1 MTRLKRKKQPVQ
13 PLRVDLHKYQ
23 FVKFRKT
30 GGFYSS
36 FGKQTIIILLLH
48 WCLAICRWLEDEWK
62 NLLEHVSIT
71 ILHFSRIAFVGLL
84 RNVNNTERPQI
95 ILVMQPFS
103 LYWLDQSAKAFLN
116 EIRPFKGS
124 SSCTGGRAVSSDA
137 KDRRVESQHRR
148 VQFIYWKYRQGE
160 SQGKTGRNWQIFWN
174 KSTQTNYSFQKPEM
188 ISSQQLP

>member
-1 MTRLKRKKQPVQ
+1 MEAFIH
-13 PLRVDLHKYQ
+13 PLEK
-23 FVKFRKT
+23 
-30 GGFYSS
+30 
-36 FGKQTIIILLLH
+36 TIIILLLN
-48 WCLAICRWLEDEWK
+48 WCLAICQWLEVEWK

-124 SSCTGGRAVSSDA
+124 SSCTGGRAVASDA
-137 KDRRVESQHRR
+137 KDKRVESQHRR